1 MVESR
6 YWKEFDCFDNTH
18 FCDRCG
24 SEMFTDLKRKEPEC
38 KDHIDICQKCASELW
53 EKERS
58 NINK

>member
-6 YWKEFDCFDNTH
+6 YWKEFDSFDNTH
-18 FCDRCG
+18 FCDRRG
-24 SEMFTDLKRKEPEC
+24 AEMFTDLKRKEPEC
-38 KDHIDICQKCASELW
+38 KDHIDICQKCAIELW

>member
-24 SEMFTDLKRKEPEC
+24 AEMFTDLKIKEPEC
-38 KDHIDICQKCASELW
+38 KDHIDICQK
-53 EKERS
+53 
-58 NINK
+58 